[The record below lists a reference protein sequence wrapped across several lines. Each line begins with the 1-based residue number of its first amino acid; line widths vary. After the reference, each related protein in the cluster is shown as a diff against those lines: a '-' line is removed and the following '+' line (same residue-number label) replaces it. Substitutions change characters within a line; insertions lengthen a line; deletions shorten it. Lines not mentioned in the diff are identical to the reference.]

1 MLTEREKKLM
11 RMAYET
17 GFLEGVLDA
26 ENGHSNYTV
35 VERFEDWLSDD
46 VAEGG
51 YTVEMLLS
59 HEAGT

>member
-11 RMAYET
+11 RMTYET
-17 GFLEGVLDA
+17 GFLQGVHDA
-26 ENGHSNYTV
+26 ENGKSNYTV
-35 VERFEDWLSDD
+35 AERFEDWLNED

-51 YTVEMLLS
+51 YTVERLLS

>member
-11 RMAYET
+11 QIAYET
-17 GFLEGVLDA
+17 GFFGGVHDA

-35 VERFEDWLSDD
+35 AKYFEDWLNDT
-46 VAEGG
+46 VGEVG

-59 HEAGT
+59 HEAGA